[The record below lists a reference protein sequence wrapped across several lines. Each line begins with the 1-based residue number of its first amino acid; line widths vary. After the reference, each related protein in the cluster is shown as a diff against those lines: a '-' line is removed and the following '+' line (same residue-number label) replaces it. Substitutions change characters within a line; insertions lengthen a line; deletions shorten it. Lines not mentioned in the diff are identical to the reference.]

1 MSLHE
6 LPRLDQERLP
16 MSSGVTSVLRQKIV
30 DGTLAPGTRVAEEWV
45 SREMGVSRGPVR
57 EALREL
63 YSEGLVVVEPHR
75 GTFVTDITPDELQ
88 NVLIP
93 IRFILER
100 ESCLRALP
108 NMTEENFEDLRAVT
122 REMRRVAES
131 PGPESLLTLVDLDVQ
146 FHGYLVDKGGQYH
159 TKQVWQ
165 SIQPRIRAAFYRLG
179 LQHSDLL
186 EIAQEHETLLELL
199 EKQDV
204 QIAVEA
210 LEGHIYET
218 NLALLNLAESS
229 SAAGEKALVDD

>member
-1 MSLHE
+1 M
-6 LPRLDQERLP
+6 
-16 MSSGVTSVLRQKIV
+16 
-30 DGTLAPGTRVAEEWV
+30 
-45 SREMGVSRGPVR
+45 
-57 EALREL
+57 
-63 YSEGLVVVEPHR
+63 
-75 GTFVTDITPDELQ
+75 
-88 NVLIP
+88 
-93 IRFILER
+93 
-100 ESCLRALP
+100 
-108 NMTEENFEDLRAVT
+108 
-122 REMRRVAES
+122 
-131 PGPESLLTLVDLDVQ
+131 TLVDLDVQ

-159 TKQVWQ
+159 TKQIWQ

-199 EKQDV
+199 EKQDI